1 MQFSFDRSRQPHQLK
16 RLLIVLGTY
25 GRASAAGQLR
35 RLRVTISRIG
45 EVELQAT
52 EGALV
57 LGLTFAAVSMIR
69 LGNWGGLVAGIL
81 IVASL
86 MIHEIGHLA
95 MAQCLGVRVKAIGLC
110 LKGAY
115 VRRSS
120 SPEPLSELLIAASG
134 PAANALLFF
143 WLRDGNAVA
152 RWVAMLNLVLA
163 ASSLL
168 PVGPSDGQRIASSW
182 RTLRR
187 GRINT
192 NRISTPP
199 L

>member
-1 MQFSFDRSRQPHQLK
+1 
-16 RLLIVLGTY
+16 
-25 GRASAAGQLR
+25 
-35 RLRVTISRIG
+35 VTISRIG

-52 EGALV
+52 EGALI
-57 LGLTFAAVSMIR
+57 LGVTFAAVSMIR
-69 LGNWGGLVAGIL
+69 LGHWGGLIAGVLIL
-81 IVASL
+81 MSL
-86 MIHEIGHLA
+86 MIHEVGHLA

-115 VRRSS
+115 VCRSS
-120 SPEPLSELLIAASG
+120 SSEPLSELLIAASG
-134 PAANALLFF
+134 PAANALLFL

-168 PVGPSDGQRIASSW
+168 PIGPSDGQRIASSW

-187 GRINT
+187 ASRID
-192 NRISTPP
+192 
-199 L
+199 